1 MKQPET
7 VLQATRPYFEALAED
22 PSYQPLMV
30 LGGVAVAALASPAT
44 RIDTKR
50 HEIIALASDADSPRL
65 RKNGSVRDL
74 DIYVPTSDKEI
85 LRGVYQGIEETV
97 GKDVLEI
104 SVFGNQPLSLLK
116 KQRAWGNP
124 AAGWT
129 ADRYET
135 TEVQAAGAVPLVK
148 AIQPFEVPL
157 PQKALESYT
166 LIIVD
171 NEKKDEVIMPVLH
184 PAANIANYLSRSAG
198 GLRKKDSGPEK
209 FPRIAYNVLRDPDCR
224 EWLLD
229 GPGKSQFELASMMRS
244 LAGRGDQP
252 LKHVRTSMPNYSLA
266 ELADHP
272 AFMYRESLPTVLR
285 RSVIGMA
292 AMKASGVYI
301 VEQNEQLVSTWQQ
314 YGVEKITNRW
324 TSQTVNPV
332 MAREN

>member
-7 VLQATRPYFEALAED
+7 VLQATRPYFEASSED
-22 PSYQPLMV
+22 RGHQSLMV
-30 LGGVAVAALASPAT
+30 LGGVAVAALASSAT

-85 LRGVYQGIEETV
+85 LRGVYQEIEEAV

-104 SVFGNQPLSLLK
+104 SVFGNQPFSSLK
-116 KQRAWGNP
+116 NQRMWGNP

-135 TEVQAAGAVPLVK
+135 TEAHIAGAVPLVK

-157 PQKALESYT
+157 PQEALEPYN

-171 NEKKDEVIMPVLH
+171 DKDGKEVAMPVLH

-209 FPRIAYNVLRDPDCR
+209 FPRIAYNVLRDPSCR

-229 GPGKSQFELASMMRS
+229 GLGKSQFELASVMRS
-244 LAGRGDQP
+244 LVGRGDQP
-252 LKHVRTSMPNYSLA
+252 LKHVRIPMPNYSLV

-272 AFMYRESLPTVLR
+272 AFMYRESLPTLAR
-285 RSVIGMA
+285 RAVIGMA
-292 AMKASGVYI
+292 AMKASGVY
-301 VEQNEQLVSTWQQ
+301 VAEQNEQLVSAWQQ
-314 YGVEKITNRW
+314 YGVEKITNRC
-324 TSQTVNPV
+324 TSQTV
-332 MAREN
+332 

>member
-1 MKQPET
+1 
-7 VLQATRPYFEALAED
+7 
-22 PSYQPLMV
+22 MV
-30 LGGVAVAALASPAT
+30 LGGVAVAALASSAT

-85 LRGVYQGIEETV
+85 LRGVYQEIEEAV

-104 SVFGNQPLSLLK
+104 SVFGNQPFPSLK
-116 KQRAWGNP
+116 NQRMWGNP

-135 TEVQAAGAVPLVK
+135 TEAHIAGAVPLVK

-157 PQKALESYT
+157 PQEALEPYN

-171 NEKKDEVIMPVLH
+171 DKDGKEVAMPVLH

-209 FPRIAYNVLRDPDCR
+209 FPRIAYNVLRDPSCR

-229 GPGKSQFELASMMRS
+229 GLGKSQFELASVMRS
-244 LAGRGDQP
+244 LVGRGDQP
-252 LKHVRTSMPNYSLA
+252 LKHVRIPMPNYSLV

-272 AFMYRESLPTVLR
+272 AFMYRESLPTLAR
-285 RSVIGMA
+285 RAVIGMA
-292 AMKASGVYI
+292 AMKASGVY
-301 VEQNEQLVSTWQQ
+301 VTEQNEQLVSAWQQ
-314 YGVEKITNRW
+314 YGVEKITNRC
-324 TSQTVNPV
+324 TSQTV
-332 MAREN
+332 

>member
-1 MKQPET
+1 MSYSLYMKQPET
-7 VLQATRPYFEALAED
+7 VLQATRPYFEASSED
-22 PSYQPLMV
+22 RGHQSLMV
-30 LGGVAVAALASPAT
+30 LGGVAVAALASSAT

-85 LRGVYQGIEETV
+85 LRGVYQEIEEAV

-104 SVFGNQPLSLLK
+104 SVFGNQPFSSLK
-116 KQRAWGNP
+116 NQRMWGNP

-135 TEVQAAGAVPLVK
+135 TEAHIAGAVPLVK

-157 PQKALESYT
+157 PQEALEPYN

-171 NEKKDEVIMPVLH
+171 DKDGKEVAMPVLH

-209 FPRIAYNVLRDPDCR
+209 FPRIAYNVLRDPSCR

-229 GPGKSQFELASMMRS
+229 GLGKSQFELASVMRS
-244 LAGRGDQP
+244 LVGRGDQP
-252 LKHVRTSMPNYSLA
+252 LKHVRIPMPNYSLV

-272 AFMYRESLPTVLR
+272 AFMYRESLPTLAR
-285 RSVIGMA
+285 RAVIGMA
-292 AMKASGVYI
+292 AMKASGVY
-301 VEQNEQLVSTWQQ
+301 VTEQNEQLVSAWQQ
-314 YGVEKITNRW
+314 YGVEKITNRC
-324 TSQTVNPV
+324 TSQTV
-332 MAREN
+332 

>member
-1 MKQPET
+1 MSYSLYMKQPET
-7 VLQATRPYFEALAED
+7 VLQATRPYFEASSED
-22 PSYQPLMV
+22 RGHQSLMV
-30 LGGVAVAALASPAT
+30 LGGVAVAALASSAT

-85 LRGVYQGIEETV
+85 LRGVYQEIEEAV

-104 SVFGNQPLSLLK
+104 SVFGNQPFSSLK
-116 KQRAWGNP
+116 NQRMWGNP

-135 TEVQAAGAVPLVK
+135 TEAHIAGAVPLVK

-157 PQKALESYT
+157 PQEALEPYN

-171 NEKKDEVIMPVLH
+171 DKDGKEVAMPVLH

-209 FPRIAYNVLRDPDCR
+209 FPRIAYNVLRDPSCR

-229 GPGKSQFELASMMRS
+229 GLGKSQFELASVMRS
-244 LAGRGDQP
+244 LVGRGDQP
-252 LKHVRTSMPNYSLA
+252 LKHVRIPMPNYSLV

-272 AFMYRESLPTVLR
+272 AFMYRESLPTLAR
-285 RSVIGMA
+285 RAVIGMA
-292 AMKASGVYI
+292 AMKASGVY
-301 VEQNEQLVSTWQQ
+301 VAEQNEQLVSAWQQ
-314 YGVEKITNRW
+314 YGVEKITNRC
-324 TSQTVNPV
+324 TSQTV
-332 MAREN
+332 

>member
-1 MKQPET
+1 
-7 VLQATRPYFEALAED
+7 
-22 PSYQPLMV
+22 MV
-30 LGGVAVAALASPAT
+30 LGGVAVAALASSAT

-85 LRGVYQGIEETV
+85 LRGVYQEIEEAV

-104 SVFGNQPLSLLK
+104 SVFGNQPFSSLK
-116 KQRAWGNP
+116 NQRMWGNP

-135 TEVQAAGAVPLVK
+135 TEAHIAGAVPLVK

-157 PQKALESYT
+157 PQEALEPYN

-171 NEKKDEVIMPVLH
+171 DKDGKEVVMPVLH

-209 FPRIAYNVLRDPDCR
+209 FPRIAYNVLRDPSCR

-229 GPGKSQFELASMMRS
+229 GLGKSQFELASVMRS
-244 LAGRGDQP
+244 LVGRGDQP
-252 LKHVRTSMPNYSLA
+252 LKHVRIPMPNYSLV

-272 AFMYRESLPTVLR
+272 AFMYRESLPTLAR
-285 RSVIGMA
+285 RAVIGMA
-292 AMKASGVYI
+292 AMKASGVY
-301 VEQNEQLVSTWQQ
+301 VAEQNEQLVSAWQQ
-314 YGVEKITNRW
+314 YGVEKITNRC
-324 TSQTVNPV
+324 TSQTV
-332 MAREN
+332 

>member
-1 MKQPET
+1 
-7 VLQATRPYFEALAED
+7 
-22 PSYQPLMV
+22 MV
-30 LGGVAVAALASPAT
+30 LGGVAVAALASSAT

-85 LRGVYQGIEETV
+85 LRGVYQEIEEAV

-104 SVFGNQPLSLLK
+104 SVFGNQPFSSLK
-116 KQRAWGNP
+116 NQRMWGNP

-135 TEVQAAGAVPLVK
+135 TEAHIAGAVPLVK

-157 PQKALESYT
+157 PQEALEPYN

-171 NEKKDEVIMPVLH
+171 DKDGKEVAMPVLH

-209 FPRIAYNVLRDPDCR
+209 FPRIAYNVLRDPSCR

-229 GPGKSQFELASMMRS
+229 GLGKSQFELASVMRS
-244 LAGRGDQP
+244 LVGRGDQP
-252 LKHVRTSMPNYSLA
+252 LKHVRIPMPNYSLV

-272 AFMYRESLPTVLR
+272 AFMYRESLPTLAR
-285 RSVIGMA
+285 RAVIGMA
-292 AMKASGVYI
+292 AMKASGVD
-301 VEQNEQLVSTWQQ
+301 VAEQNEQLVSAWQQ
-314 YGVEKITNRW
+314 YGVEKITNRC
-324 TSQTVNPV
+324 TSQTV
-332 MAREN
+332 

>member
-1 MKQPET
+1 
-7 VLQATRPYFEALAED
+7 
-22 PSYQPLMV
+22 MV
-30 LGGVAVAALASPAT
+30 LGGVAVAALASSAT

-85 LRGVYQGIEETV
+85 LRGVYQEIEEAV

-104 SVFGNQPLSLLK
+104 SVFGNQPFSSLK
-116 KQRAWGNP
+116 NQRMWGNP

-135 TEVQAAGAVPLVK
+135 TEAHIAGAVPLVK

-157 PQKALESYT
+157 PQEALEPYN

-171 NEKKDEVIMPVLH
+171 DKDGKEVAMPVLH

-209 FPRIAYNVLRDPDCR
+209 FPRIAYNVLRDPSCR

-229 GPGKSQFELASMMRS
+229 GLGKSQFELASVMRS
-244 LAGRGDQP
+244 LVGRGDQP
-252 LKHVRTSMPNYSLA
+252 LKHVRIPMPNYSLV

-272 AFMYRESLPTVLR
+272 AFMYRESLPTLAR
-285 RSVIGMA
+285 RAVIGMA
-292 AMKASGVYI
+292 AMKASGVY
-301 VEQNEQLVSTWQQ
+301 VTEQNEQLVSAWQQ
-314 YGVEKITNRW
+314 YGVEKITNRC
-324 TSQTVNPV
+324 TSQTV
-332 MAREN
+332 

>member
-1 MKQPET
+1 
-7 VLQATRPYFEALAED
+7 
-22 PSYQPLMV
+22 MV

-171 NEKKDEVIMPVLH
+171 NEKKRRSDN
-184 PAANIANYLSRSAG
+184 ACIAPSS
-198 GLRKKDSGPEK
+198 E
-209 FPRIAYNVLRDPDCR
+209 
-224 EWLLD
+224 
-229 GPGKSQFELASMMRS
+229 
-244 LAGRGDQP
+244 
-252 LKHVRTSMPNYSLA
+252 
-266 ELADHP
+266 
-272 AFMYRESLPTVLR
+272 YRELSISLGWWLAQKR
-285 RSVIGMA
+285 
-292 AMKASGVYI
+292 
-301 VEQNEQLVSTWQQ
+301 QW
-314 YGVEKITNRW
+314 
-324 TSQTVNPV
+324 
-332 MAREN
+332 AREISADCLQRLERPRLP

>member
-1 MKQPET
+1 MSYSLYMKQPET

-22 PSYQPLMV
+22 SSYQPLMV

-44 RIDTKR
+44 KIDTKR
-50 HEIIALASDADSPRL
+50 HEIIALASDADSPRI
-65 RKNGSVRDL
+65 RENGSIRDL
-74 DIYVPTSDKEI
+74 DIYVPASDKEV
-85 LRGVYQGIEETV
+85 LNGVYRKIEEVV

-104 SVFGNQPLSLLK
+104 SVFGNQPFSSLK
-116 KQRAWGNP
+116 NQRMWGNP

-135 TEVQAAGAVPLVK
+135 TEVQAAASAVPLVK

-157 PQKALESYT
+157 PQEALEPYN

-171 NEKKDEVIMPVLH
+171 DKDGKEVAMPVLH

-198 GLRKKDSGPEK
+198 GLRKKDNGLEK

-229 GPGKSQFELASMMRS
+229 GPGKSQFELASVMRS
-244 LAGRGDQP
+244 LVGRGDQP
-252 LKHVRTSMPNYSLA
+252 LKHVRIPMPNYSLV

-272 AFMYRESLPTVLR
+272 AFMYRESLPTLAR
-285 RSVIGMA
+285 RAVIGMA
-292 AMKASGVYI
+292 AMKASGVY
-301 VEQNEQLVSTWQQ
+301 VAEQNEQLVSAWQQ
-314 YGVEKITNRW
+314 YGVEKITNRC
-324 TSQTVNPV
+324 TSQTV
-332 MAREN
+332 